1 MSTDETV
8 DSTGKASYKS
18 QIEEKL
24 EKARFRYNIFRCER
38 MLLNVLTIGLAVV
51 LITLIS
57 RKFVN
62 IPSYT
67 NTILI
72 SSFSIFFLVC
82 LYIVFSRWMGK
93 SDAASILD
101 KKMGFKE
108 RLVTGLEYA
117 EQNENN
123 KFLGLLVDEIN
134 SKLDDKSIKKSIPHK
149 FPRSTKYLIA
159 VLILFL
165 IFLLLPYKYP
175 IEPDQMITDV
185 KESVIETTKES
196 DTIVEKEDEIKQE
209 EETEETQQEQEDKKL
224 AEAETEQPEKDQE
237 KKEETLAQTKKT

>member
-1 MSTDETV
+1 MSADETV
-8 DSTGKASYKS
+8 DNTGKVSYKN
-18 QIEEKL
+18 QIEQKL

-38 MLLNVLTIGLAVV
+38 IFFTVLTIGLTVA
-51 LITLIS
+51 LIALIA

-62 IPSYT
+62 LPPYT
-67 NTILI
+67 HIILI
-72 SSFSIFFLVC
+72 SLFSIYFIVNLV
-82 LYIVFSRWMGK
+82 IVFSGWMGK

-101 KKMGFKE
+101 KEIGFKE

-117 EQNENN
+117 EQNENS

-159 VLILFL
+159 VLFLLL

-175 IEPDQMITDV
+175 VEPDQMVTDV

-196 DTIVEKEDEIKQE
+196 DTVVEKVDEIEQE
-209 EETEETQQEQEDKKL
+209 EKTEETQQEQEDRIL
-224 AEAETEQPEKDQE
+224 AETKTEQSEKDQN
-237 KKEETLAQTKKT
+237 